1 MNTFSPV
8 TKYFKPKEVDTE
20 RGIFSLFSRV
30 SVALC
35 LIGAIICGLSY
46 FGKPITCWH
55 GDGHPNDMIEQY
67 CWLHGT
73 TKIKEDYHSHFGCRG
88 KQVEDNEENSQYYI
102 WVIPFLLV
110 QCIFFMTPHFIWKLA
125 EKGLIKDFKTSE
137 AKSLDMASDDNS
149 RREMVDKFA
158 RYFLYVKG
166 KNNFY
171 FAKFVLCELLN
182 ILVLAFNFYVTNA
195 FFSFEW
201 GQYGFE
207 VRNYYNQSPMERQ
220 SAEGL
225 HNPMCNL
232 FPTVVSCD
240 MKTVGATGN
249 TQSWNGLCVLSQ
261 NIINQWIF
269 LVLYF
274 WYVLLFTLSA
284 IYVLYRIT
292 TIALPQLRAVV
303 LNVKINKR
311 PWGQQGM
318 LVNRVL
324 SHCDIGDWF
333 LLEQIGQNVNH
344 LFFREF
350 LKSLDIRRS
359 RNDSKNELED
369 VTCGDS
375 LPMKSIPN

>member
-35 LIGAIICGLSY
+35 LMGAIICGLASH
-46 FGKPITCWH
+46 FGKPMTCYH
-55 GDGHPNDMIEQY
+55 GKDEPQDMADQY

-73 TKIKEDYHSHFGCRG
+73 NKIPQNYDDHFGQCWG
-88 KQVEDNEENSQYYI
+88 QEDKEGNKSSNKYYI

-110 QCIFFMTPHFIWKLA
+110 QCLLFMIPHFIWKLA

-137 AKSLDMASDDNS
+137 ANSLDLASDETK
-149 RREMVDKFA
+149 REEMADKFV
-158 RYFLYVKG
+158 RYFNNVKG
-166 KNNFY
+166 QNNFY

-182 ILVLAFNFYVTNA
+182 IAVLAFNFYVTNA

-201 GQYGFE
+201 GPYGFK
-207 VRNYYNQSPMERQ
+207 VINYYNQSPIERKA
-220 SAEGL
+220 AEGL
-225 HNPMCNL
+225 HNPMCDL

-240 MKTVGATGN
+240 MKTVGASGQPETF
-249 TQSWNGLCVLSQ
+249 NGLCVLSQ

-284 IYVLYRIT
+284 FYILYRIS
-292 TIALPQLRAVV
+292 TIALPQLRILV
-303 LNVKINKR
+303 LKVRINER
-311 PWGQQGM
+311 PWGQQRTP
-318 LVNRVL
+318 VSVVL
-324 SHCDIGDWF
+324 RQCDIGDWF
-333 LLEQIGQNVNH
+333 LLEQIGQNVNSV
-344 LFFREF
+344 FFREF
-350 LKSLDIRRS
+350 LKQLY
-359 RNDSKNELED
+359 ELED
-369 VTCGDS
+369 VTCSGNEDT
-375 LPMKSIPN
+375 LPMKRIPN